1 MIRKIA
7 LATLIAGTLDIAMAA
22 IDTAAKDR
30 PVDAMLRA
38 VASGPFPGAREWG
51 MQGAIVGLAVHF
63 VLIAIMA
70 TVFLLAWR
78 YIRLV
83 RDHPLIAGALY
94 GVGLWLTMYG
104 LVLPVRFGAAFP
116 TTAPAE
122 LAKQLFAHVV
132 LVGLVFGWIA
142 SRPSPLEDESAD
154 S

>member
-22 IDTAAKDR
+22 IDTAAKGKA
-30 PVDAMLRA
+30 VDAMLRA

-51 MQGAIVGLAVHF
+51 MQGAVLGLAVHF
-63 VLIAIMA
+63 TLMAIMA
-70 TVFLLAWR
+70 AIFFVAWR
-78 YIRLV
+78 YIRLF